1 MPILYISPTNKI
13 FTIQIKNVVFISKKQ
28 PINENDTIQI
38 IYSFNMYLNGFSMY
52 YEVRYEPGKYKL
64 KVKSWV
70 KSGMSVASKPVR
82 DIKLGDC
89 VTVTDVQTVS
99 EENRIRGRI
108 SDGWI
113 TLYNLSKQKPLVDPV
128 DEKVTIKYVCFSD
141 FYFSYTP
148 YNTLLTSPNFSKC
161 RKLSRRFR
169 SMVNS
174 AFESE

>member
-1 MPILYISPTNKI
+1 
-13 FTIQIKNVVFISKKQ
+13 
-28 PINENDTIQI
+28 
-38 IYSFNMYLNGFSMY
+38 MYHEVK
-52 YEVRYEPGKYKL
+52 YEIGKYTL
-64 KVKSWV
+64 KVRSRV
-70 KSGMSVASKPVR
+70 RSDISIGSKFVR
-82 DIKLGDC
+82 IIELGDR
-89 VTVTDVQTVS
+89 VTVTDVQIVS